1 MRRAYTRRV
10 RRFLIFVVAAALA
23 LAIVAGSATGASKAV
38 KAKNFQFV
46 AKTVTIQKGD
56 KVTWT
61 DVGGRHT
68 VTFKTLSF
76 DKTLSANRP
85 TVSKTFRQR
94 GTFRY
99 FCRFHR
105 SFGMTGKV
113 IVQ

>member
-1 MRRAYTRRV
+1 VRRA
-10 RRFLIFVVAAALA
+10 LIFVIAAAAA
-23 LAIVAGSATGASKAV
+23 LAIVAGPAIGAGKTV
-38 KAKNFQFV
+38 KAKNFEFV
-46 AKTVTIQKGD
+46 AKTVTIQRGD
-56 KVTWT
+56 KVTWK

-76 DKTLSANRP
+76 DKTISANRP